1 MLTQDIV
8 NQARAQIWRSDI
20 LSILD
25 PKPSDGASEEVYR
38 AQEDAANRRR
48 QTAAELTADFL
59 DSRVTVL
66 LPPVEPEDV
75 AKRHEQLRSIFQ
87 TALDISGR
95 LWKQLTI
102 VKCSYL
108 EDLNHESFTYESDL
122 MDAHAFHKLGLDDES
137 ENRLNHHKIRIVCF
151 PSIKGYGSS
160 TGENYH
166 QDRVWGKAIVWLD
179 E

>member
-1 MLTQDIV
+1 MLIQDIV
-8 NQARAQIWRSDI
+8 NEARAQVWRSDI

-25 PKPSDGASEEVYR
+25 PKPSEGASEEVYR

-66 LPPVEPEDV
+66 LPQVEPEDV
-75 AKRHEQLRSIFQ
+75 AKRHGQLQSIFQ

-108 EDLNHESFTYESDL
+108 EDLNHESFTYESDH

-137 ENRLNHHKIRIVCF
+137 ENRLDHHKIRIVCF
-151 PSIKGYGSS
+151 PTIKGYGSS
-160 TGENYH
+160 TGENYR